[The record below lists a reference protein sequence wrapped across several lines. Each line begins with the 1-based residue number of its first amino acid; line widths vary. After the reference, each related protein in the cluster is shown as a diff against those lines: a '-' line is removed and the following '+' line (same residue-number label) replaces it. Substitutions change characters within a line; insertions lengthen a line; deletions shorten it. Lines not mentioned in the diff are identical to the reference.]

1 MNLQDLSDDELMEQW
16 TAAGEELAAAKD
28 RVQAFAIE
36 HDRRA
41 AKELAERKARN
52 LSPEELAL
60 LQTAEP
66 VGIESGEEF
75 GNG

>member
-1 MNLQDLSDDELMEQW
+1 MRQ
-16 TAAGEELAAAKD
+16 AAEELAAAKD
-28 RVQAFAIE
+28 RVEAFSIE
-36 HDRRA
+36 HQRREA
-41 AKELAERKARN
+41 QALAERKARN